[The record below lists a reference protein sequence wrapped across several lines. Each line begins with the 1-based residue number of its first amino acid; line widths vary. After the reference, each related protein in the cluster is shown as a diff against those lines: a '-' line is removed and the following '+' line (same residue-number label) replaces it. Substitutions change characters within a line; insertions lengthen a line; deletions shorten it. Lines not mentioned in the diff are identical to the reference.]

1 MRLSSQRLV
10 RVFVLIS
17 LLALGLA
24 ACGEDTSDTTTT
36 APTTTAAATTTT
48 TTAAAAATTTTT
60 TAAAAATTT
69 TAAGTATGGILQV
82 GVLNDVTAWD
92 SSRLQGN
99 LFPFHRNLYD
109 TLADYENGLNPV
121 PMLATGWEISD
132 AQDSVTITLREGVL
146 FHSGREMMAEDIAA
160 NLAVFSDGEL
170 GNQAFGP
177 TSGAVNDWEVTGPY
191 ELVVNFHQPIAAL
204 QITDLLTGW
213 AIGDPE
219 FFDVYATEAN
229 GTGPFKMGEWVPGE
243 SVTLE
248 AHTDYWGEGPFIDG
262 IEYRIFGDAD
272 AMAAA
277 IEAGDIDVMY
287 NPSATVANR
296 LAGLGFTTVT
306 APPGAIIDQLRINP
320 TVPPFDNVDMRL
332 ALSYAT
338 DMEAINEAL
347 YSGLGTVVRLPY
359 APTSPAYDAEL
370 AATLSFDLDKAR
382 EHLEASG
389 VPESEWKAVFLTAS
403 NSQDQQL
410 AAQIL
415 QQTLAEI
422 GWESSLDLVDN
433 ATRGER
439 YFDGTFTVI
448 WSGIGNAQKY
458 PTRITTNSI
467 YRHQDN
473 PIFDI
478 SLIPGYTEAV
488 LAANAAVTE
497 ADQAARF
504 DDLNNVMANNLWVVS
519 GIARPQLTSTA
530 SYVKGAYKDI
540 DSQDRFQLVRIER

>member
-1 MRLSSQRLV
+1 MRPSSHRLI

-17 LLALGLA
+17 VLALGLA
-24 ACGEDTSDTTTT
+24 ACSDDTSDTTA
-36 APTTTAAATTTT
+36 APTTTAPGTTAAGDTT
-48 TTAAAAATTTTT
+48 TTAAPTTT
-60 TAAAAATTT
+60 
-69 TAAGTATGGILQV
+69 AGTATGGILKV
-82 GVLNDVTAWD
+82 GVLDDVQGWD

-121 PMLATGWEISD
+121 PLLATGWEISD
-132 AQDSVTITLREGVL
+132 AHDSVTITLREGVL
-146 FHSGREMMAEDIAA
+146 FHSGREMMAEDVAA
-160 NLAVFSDGEL
+160 NLAVFSDGET

-177 TSGAVNDWEVTGPY
+177 TSGAVKDWEVTGPY
-191 ELVVNFHQPIAAL
+191 ELVVNFHQPIAEL

-219 FFDVYATEAN
+219 FFDVYASEAN
-229 GTGPFKMGEWVPGE
+229 GTGPFKMVEWVPGE

-248 AHTDYWGEGPFIDG
+248 ANTDYFGEGPFIAG

-287 NPSATVANR
+287 SPSATVALR
-296 LAGLGFTTVT
+296 LADLGFTTVT
-306 APPGAIIDQLRINP
+306 APPGAIIDQVRINP

-347 YSGLGTVVRLPY
+347 YSGLGTVVSLPY
-359 APTSPAYDAEL
+359 APNSPAYDAEL
-370 AATLSFDLDKAR
+370 AASLSFDLDKAR
-382 EHLEASG
+382 EHLAASG
-389 VPESEWKAVFLTAS
+389 LPESEWKVVFLTAS
-403 NSQDQQL
+403 NSQPQQL

-415 QQTLAEI
+415 QQSLAEI
-422 GWESSLDLVDN
+422 GWDSELELVDS

-497 ADQAARF
+497 AKQAAAF
-504 DDLNNVMANNLWVVS
+504 DELNQVMASNLWVVS
-519 GIARPQLTSTA
+519 GIVIPQLSSTA
-530 SYVKGAYKDI
+530 SYIKGAYKDI
-540 DSQDRFQLVRIER
+540 DSQDRFHLVRIER